1 MFLLA
6 AARTMTFSVVGR
18 RTFRETDALFKLP
31 LFANIEALH
40 GTVVTHHP
48 RPHFAGLTL
57 GIFEFDRIFSFSHE
71 HSLTCD
77 ICLKQEKEL

>member
-6 AARTMTFSVVGR
+6 AARTMNFSVVGR

-57 GIFEFDRIFSFSHE
+57 GIFEFDRILASVMSIP
-71 HSLTCD
+71 SLV
-77 ICLKQEKEL
+77 ISA

>member
-6 AARTMTFSVVGR
+6 AARTMNFSVVGR
-18 RTFRETDALFKLP
+18 RTFRETDALSNS

>member
-6 AARTMTFSVVGR
+6 AARTMNFSVVGR

-57 GIFEFDRIFSFSHE
+57 GIFSFSHE

>member
-6 AARTMTFSVVGR
+6 AARTMNFSVVSR

-40 GTVVTHHP
+40 GAVVTHHP
-48 RPHFAGLTL
+48 RPHFAQG
-57 GIFEFDRIFSFSHE
+57 
-71 HSLTCD
+71 
-77 ICLKQEKEL
+77 